1 VAVGTRRF
9 EGMPGLGRCTGLCSL
24 VLLLA
29 CSVYDSALIDA
40 GVAGLPARPA
50 ASTSSVDD
58 RESLLFALN
67 EIFLRQSAEMAAR
80 VGIDLD
86 STMTT
91 GPSDATCVPPTV
103 DGEVV
108 GQAVVDGDKG
118 VDNAIGSLLLPAVGT
133 ALPCLEDNLALTQG
147 RGIGTVLVWVRDWN
161 GLDNDASVSVVLT
174 NAVDATSEVPSLVG
188 FAESDPVNLVYLGD
202 RQGVE
207 APPPRWNGQDYWYL
221 DPADFDTGESGQPS
235 LDLPKDPQLD
245 AYVSYGRLVVLLR
258 PGTAFELIAGDGS
271 LPSDGDMTI
280 AVNGGYLLGDIDEGR
295 TGLARGLF
303 AGRLTLEKLAQIT
316 PKVGLCAFDAEL
328 MQTLIGQFADIV
340 GFPEDD
346 STGIECD
353 AFSVGVTFKA
363 VVGQVAGLAA
373 SSRSE
378 LEPCANTGPA
388 QPDRCCPSEWMSG
401 KSRAETCDT
410 FEKVIKAARFDSLSP
425 AIVVPVPEPELF

>member
-1 VAVGTRRF
+1 MR
-9 EGMPGLGRCTGLCSL
+9 GLGRCTGLCSL

-29 CSVYDSALIDA
+29 CSVYDARLIDG

-50 ASTSSVDD
+50 ANTSSTNDS
-58 RESLLFALN
+58 ESLLFALN

-91 GPSDATCVPPTV
+91 GPSDASCEPPTV
-103 DGEVV
+103 EGEVV
-108 GQAVVDGDKG
+108 GQAVVDGEKG
-118 VDNAIGSLLLPAVGT
+118 VDNAIGSLLLPTVGT

-147 RGIGTVLVWVRDWN
+147 RGIGTVLIWVRGWN

-174 NAVDATSEVPSLVG
+174 NAVDATSEDPSLVG
-188 FAESDPVNLVYLGD
+188 FAESDPVNLVYMGD

-207 APPPRWNGQDYWYL
+207 APPPRWDGQDYWYL
-221 DPADFDTGESGQPS
+221 DPADFDADESGRPS
-235 LDLPKDPQLD
+235 ADLPKEPQLD
-245 AYVSYGRLVVLLR
+245 AYVSYGRLVVPLR
-258 PGTAFELIAGDGS
+258 PGTAFGLIAGDGS

-280 AVNGGYLLGDIDEGR
+280 AVNGGYLLGDIDADR
-295 TGLARGLF
+295 TGLVRGLF

-340 GFPEDD
+340 GLPKDD
-346 STGIECD
+346 GTGMECN
-353 AFSVGVTFKA
+353 AFSVGVTFNA

-373 SSRSE
+373 SSRSA
-378 LEPCANTGPA
+378 LEPCATTEPL
-388 QPDRCCPSEWMSG
+388 QEVDRCCPSEWLSG

-410 FEKVIKAARFDSLSP
+410 FEKVIKAARFDSLS
-425 AIVVPVPEPELF
+425 AAVRVPVPEPELF

>member
-1 VAVGTRRF
+1 MR
-9 EGMPGLGRCTGLCSL
+9 GLGRCTGLCSL
-24 VLLLA
+24 VFVLA
-29 CSVYDSALIDA
+29 CSVYDAGLIDD

-50 ASTSSVDD
+50 ANTSSIEDS
-58 RESLLFALN
+58 ESLLFALN
-67 EIFLRQSAEMAAR
+67 EIFLRRSAEMAAR
-80 VGIDLD
+80 VGVDLD

-91 GPSDATCVPPTV
+91 GPNDATCEPPTV
-103 DGEVV
+103 EGEVV
-108 GQAVVDGDKG
+108 GQAVVDGEKG

-147 RGIGTVLVWVRDWN
+147 RGIGTVLLWVRGWN

-174 NAVDATSEVPSLVG
+174 NAVDATSEDPSLVG
-188 FAESDPVNLVYLGD
+188 FAESDPVNLVYLGE

-207 APPPRWNGQDYWYL
+207 APPPRWDHQDYWYL
-221 DPADFDTGESGQPS
+221 DPADFDADESGRPS
-235 LDLPKDPQLD
+235 LDLPKEPQVD

-258 PGTAFELIAGDGS
+258 AGTAFELIAGDGS

-280 AVNGGYLLGDIDEGR
+280 AVNGGYLMGDIDEER
-295 TGLARGLF
+295 TRLARGLF

-328 MQTLIGQFADIV
+328 MQSLMGQFADIV

-346 STGIECD
+346 GTGMECD
-353 AFSVGVTFKA
+353 AFSVGMTFNA

-373 SSRSE
+373 SSRAG
-378 LEPCANTGPA
+378 LEPCANTGPI
-388 QPDRCCPSEWMSG
+388 QVDRCCPSEWLSG

-410 FEKVIKAARFDSLSP
+410 FEKVIKAARFDSLSNG
-425 AIVVPVPEPELF
+425 IRVPVPEPELF